1 MTKQFND
8 NDLEVIRS
16 RVDVVEVIQ
25 RFLPLKKKGN
35 SWLGIC
41 PFHKDSSPSM
51 HVTPSLGIYK
61 CFACGAGGDVFR
73 FVMEHEKQTFPESV
87 EFVADIVGHILTDKT
102 FGNNAIEKDA
112 FALARRAVDLAKEF
126 FKEQLQKKPDILDY
140 LKNRGITPKTANE
153 FEMGYAP
160 DSWDALIIRAKREKI
175 TNKALIDAGLVVQK
189 DAGGLYDRFR
199 HRLIIPI
206 KDSNGKV
213 LGFGGRAL
221 KQSENAKY
229 INSPESLLYHKSQ
242 VLFGLNLAKKAISQE
257 KCFYIVEGYMDV
269 IQLWQHGVHNCVAVS
284 GTALTTQQIKLIS
297 RYAKQA
303 KLLFDGDNAGRNA
316 TLKSL
321 PLLLEASIQTTM
333 LSLPPEHDPDS
344 YVKEYGS
351 EGLFNYPEKSW
362 IKFVSS
368 SLGDLSTPEQ
378 RSEIGN
384 QIKDLLKRVSDPIL
398 KDEYLK
404 IASTQLGIRTNLLGT
419 TQNATHMAVPKQSQ
433 RLNHYFGPEE
443 VLSGLLLLFPQIREN
458 ALIYLDTALIRNP
471 KAGAL
476 CETILS
482 LGQESISLPAQ
493 NVHNLLEPELQEYST
508 LLLINLHFKE
518 EESEKAFS
526 EYLQILSGIMI
537 TSLDQKKQ
545 SMHFNLEIAA
555 DVQAWQLLTQNFNKL
570 RIQRKEMF
578 SRGVPT
584 LEIWEAWIKN
594 WNQFYYS

>member
-1 MTKQFND
+1 MAKQFND

-16 RVDVVEVIQ
+16 RVDVVDVIQ

-73 FVMEHEKQTFPESV
+73 FVMEHEKQTFPEAV
-87 EFVADIVGHILTDKT
+87 EFVADIVGHVLTEKS
-102 FGNNAIEKDA
+102 FGNNAQEKDA
-112 FALARRAVDLAKEF
+112 FALARQAIDLATEF
-126 FKEQLQKKPDILDY
+126 FKEQLQRKPDILDY

-160 DSWDALIIRAKREKI
+160 DSWDALIVRAKREKI
-175 TNKALIDAGLVVQK
+175 TNKAMIDAGLVVQK
-189 DAGGLYDRFR
+189 DAGGIYDRFR

-269 IQLWQHGVHNCVAVS
+269 IQLWQHGVQNCVAVS

-321 PLLLEASIQTTM
+321 PLLLEASVQTTM
-333 LSLPPEHDPDS
+333 LSLPVEHDPDS
-344 YVKEYGS
+344 YVKEHGA
-351 EGLFNYPEKSW
+351 EALFSYPEKSW
-362 IKFVSS
+362 IEFVSS
-368 SLGDLSTPEQ
+368 SLGELSTPEQ
-378 RSEIGN
+378 RSEVGN
-384 QIKDLLKRVSDPIL
+384 QIKDLLKKVSDPIL

-419 TQNATHMAVPKQSQ
+419 QPTHVRPTAPRQTQRPN
-433 RLNHYFGPEE
+433 NYFGPEE

-458 ALIYLDTALIRNP
+458 ALIYLDTTLIRNP

-482 LGQESISLPAQ
+482 LGQESIGLPAQ
-493 NVHNLLEPELQEYST
+493 SVHNLLEPELQEYST

-518 EESEKAFS
+518 EEAEKAFS

-537 TSLDQKKQ
+537 TNLEQKKQ
-545 SMHFNLEIAA
+545 GMHFNLEVAE
-555 DVQAWQLLTQNFNKL
+555 DVQLWQNLTQSFNSL
-570 RIQRKEMF
+570 RIRRKGMF

-584 LEIWEAWIKN
+584 PDIWEAWIN
-594 WNQFYYS
+594 DWNQIFYA

>member
-1 MTKQFND
+1 MAKQFND

-16 RVDVVEVIQ
+16 RVDVVDVIQ

-73 FVMEHEKQTFPESV
+73 FVMEHEKQTFPEAV
-87 EFVADIVGHILTDKT
+87 EFVADIVGHVLTEKS
-102 FGNNAIEKDA
+102 FGNNAQEKDA
-112 FALARRAVDLAKEF
+112 FALARQAIDLATEF

-140 LKNRGITPKTANE
+140 LKNRGITPKTASE

-160 DSWDALIIRAKREKI
+160 DSWDALIVRAKRDKI

-189 DAGGLYDRFR
+189 DAGGIYDRFR

-213 LGFGGRAL
+213 LGLGGRAL

-242 VLFGLNLAKKAISQE
+242 VLFGLNLAKKSISQE

-269 IQLWQHGVHNCVAVS
+269 IQLWQHGVQNCVAVS
-284 GTALTTQQIKLIS
+284 GTALTPQQIKLIS

-321 PLLLEASIQTTM
+321 PLLLEASVQTTM

-351 EGLFNYPEKSW
+351 EALFSYPEKSW
-362 IKFVSS
+362 IEFVSS
-368 SLGDLSTPEQ
+368 SLNELSTPEQ

-384 QIKDLLKRVSDPIL
+384 QIKGLLKKVSDPIL

-404 IASTQLGIRTNLLGT
+404 IASTQLGIRTNLLGEKPK
-419 TQNATHMAVPKQSQ
+419 ATRTSAPRQAQ
-433 RLNHYFGPEE
+433 RPNNYFGPEE

-458 ALIYLDTALIRNP
+458 ALIYLDTTLIKNP

-482 LGQESISLPAQ
+482 LGQESIGLPAQ
-493 NVHNLLEPELQEYST
+493 SVHNLLETELQEYSA
-508 LLLINLHFKE
+508 LVLINLHFKE

-537 TSLDQKKQ
+537 TCLEQKKQ
-545 SMHFNLEIAA
+545 GMHFNLEVAA
-555 DVQAWQLLTQNFNKL
+555 DVQLWQNLTQSFNKL
-570 RIQRKEMF
+570 RIQRKGMF

-584 LEIWEAWIKN
+584 PEVWETWIN
-594 WNQFYYS
+594 DWNQIFYT